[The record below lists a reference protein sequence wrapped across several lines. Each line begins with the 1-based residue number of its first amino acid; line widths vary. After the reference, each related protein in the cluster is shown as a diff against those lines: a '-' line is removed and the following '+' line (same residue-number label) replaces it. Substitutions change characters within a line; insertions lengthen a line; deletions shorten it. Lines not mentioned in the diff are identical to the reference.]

1 MSELPE
7 NPGANPPEGRA
18 AAEPPKRFR
27 RKRKP
32 KGPPP
37 ITTRGLVD
45 ELAKG
50 DPNEEMTFGELLDR
64 FSERSFGLFLL
75 LVLLPTFIPIPVGV
89 GAVSGGLASLIGLQF
104 LARLEHPW
112 MPKWVANYKF
122 HRHRI
127 VTFRDRM
134 GKWLG
139 RLERLT
145 RARYTGVFTHWAAH
159 AFTGLLLV
167 VLGVLLCLPIPLT
180 NYPFG
185 LILLAYSFA
194 LIERDGALML
204 IAWALGV
211 SEIVAV
217 AGFGNQM
224 IAWGQALVS
233 HFK

>member
-1 MSELPE
+1 MSGTPD
-7 NPGANPPEGRA
+7 NAQTPPPGNG
-18 AAEPPKRFR
+18 AEHEPKQRFR

-32 KGPPP
+32 QGPLP
-37 ITTRGLVD
+37 ITTRGLID
-45 ELAKG
+45 ELATG
-50 DPNEEMTFGELLDR
+50 DPDEELSFGELLDR

-75 LVLLPTFIPIPVGV
+75 LVMLPTFIPIPVGV

-112 MPKWVANYKF
+112 MPKWVANYKI

-127 VTFRDRM
+127 TSFRDRM

-139 RLERLT
+139 RIERLT
-145 RARYTGVFTHWAAH
+145 KPRYTGMFTHWAAH

-167 VLGVLLCLPIPLT
+167 VLGILLCLPIPLT

-185 LILLAYSFA
+185 LILLAFAFA

-204 IAWALGV
+204 IGWGLGV
-211 SEIVAV
+211 AEIIVV
-217 AGFGNQM
+217 AGFGNQL
-224 IAWGQALVS
+224 IAWGHKLFS
-233 HFK
+233 

>member
-1 MSELPE
+1 MSEAPD
-7 NPGANPPEGRA
+7 NPGATPAPG
-18 AAEPPKRFR
+18 KRFR
-27 RKRKP
+27 RKRNP
-32 KGPPP
+32 HGPPP
-37 ITTRGLVD
+37 ITTRGLVE
-45 ELAKG
+45 ELATG
-50 DPNEEMTFGELLDR
+50 DPDEELSFGQLLDR

-75 LVLLPTFIPIPVGV
+75 LVMLPTFIPIPVGV
-89 GAVSGGLASLIGLQF
+89 GALSGALASLIGLQF

-112 MPKWVANYKF
+112 MPKWVANYKI

-127 VTFRDRM
+127 ISFRDRM

-145 RARYTGVFTHWAAH
+145 RPRYTGVFTHWAAH

-204 IAWALGV
+204 IAWALGLV
-211 SEIVAV
+211 EIAVV

-224 IAWGQALVS
+224 VAWGASLF
-233 HFK
+233 HH

>member
-1 MSELPE
+1 M
-7 NPGANPPEGRA
+7 NEGV
-18 AAEPPKRFR
+18 EKPR
-27 RKRKP
+27 RLRRPRKP

-45 ELAKG
+45 ELATG
-50 DPNEEMTFGELLDR
+50 DPDEELSLGELLDR

-75 LVLLPTFIPIPVGV
+75 IVLLPTFIPIPVGV

-104 LARLEHPW
+104 LVRLEHPW
-112 MPKWVANYKF
+112 LPRFVANYKI
-122 HRHRI
+122 HRYR
-127 VTFRDRM
+127 VVSFRDRM

-145 RARYTGVFTHWAAH
+145 KPRYTGMFTHWAAH

-167 VLGVLLCLPIPLT
+167 VLGILLCLPLPLT

-185 LILLAYSFA
+185 LILLAFSFA

-204 IAWALGV
+204 IAWGFGIA
-211 SEIVAV
+211 EIIAV
-217 AGFGNQM
+217 AGFSSQ
-224 IAWGQALVS
+224 IVAWTQSLF
-233 HFK
+233 H

>member
-1 MSELPE
+1 MSVSPE
-7 NPGANPPEGRA
+7 SPPPANEGEGAPAPEPER
-18 AAEPPKRFR
+18 RFR

-45 ELAKG
+45 EPATG
-50 DPNEEMTFGELLDR
+50 DPQGELSFGELLDR

-75 LVLLPTFIPIPVGV
+75 LVMLPTFIPIPVGV
-89 GAVSGGLASLIGLQF
+89 GAISGGLASLIGLQF

-112 MPKWVANYKF
+112 MPKFVANYKI
-122 HRHRI
+122 HRYRI
-127 VTFRDRM
+127 IGFRDRM
-134 GKWLG
+134 GKWLD

-145 RARYTGVFTHWAAH
+145 KPRYTGVLTHWAAH

-167 VLGVLLCLPIPLT
+167 ILGVLLCLPIPLT

-185 LILLAYSFA
+185 LILLAFAFA

-204 IAWALGV
+204 IAWGMGV
-211 SEIVAV
+211 AETIVV
-217 AGFGNQM
+217 AGFGNQLM
-224 IAWGQALVS
+224 SFASKL
-233 HFK
+233 FN